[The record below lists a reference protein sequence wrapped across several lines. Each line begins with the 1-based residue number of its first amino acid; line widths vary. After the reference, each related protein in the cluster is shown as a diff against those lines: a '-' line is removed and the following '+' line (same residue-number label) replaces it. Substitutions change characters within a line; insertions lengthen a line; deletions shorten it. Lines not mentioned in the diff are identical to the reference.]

1 MGVVGGTP
9 LIGLPGNPAAVYVT
23 LAFFVRPVLGH
34 LGGAKMT
41 RLVPQPVR
49 AGFSSRKKSGRREYV
64 RVSIDRGQDGMPEAR
79 KFPKEGAALLTSLT
93 ESDGLAELT
102 DDATSVS
109 VGDTI
114 GFYPHELLW

>member
-1 MGVVGGTP
+1 
-9 LIGLPGNPAAVYVT
+9 VT
-23 LAFFVRPVLGH
+23 LAFFVRPVLAH
-34 LGGAKMT
+34 LGGGKMT

-49 AGFSSRKKSGRREYV
+49 AGFSARKKSGRREFV
-64 RVSIDRGQDGMPEAR
+64 RVSIDRGQSGMPEAR

-102 DDATSVS
+102 DDATGVS

-114 GFYPHELLW
+114 GFYPHALLW